1 MKKGIRE
8 NFATVFAL
16 HGGATGLYNW
26 TLEDKANLKA
36 FYLAY
41 GKMVPKEIKTEDAN
55 KTHEQ
60 FIRLHQSQEEQKR
73 IDKGTP
79 HKLIEV
85 NVE

>member
-36 FYLAY
+36 FYAMFA
-41 GKMVPKEIKTEDAN
+41 KMVPKEIKLEDTN

-60 FIRLHQSQEEQKR
+60 FIKLHQEQAEQKR
-73 IDKGTP
+73 IAKGTP